1 MRWGGEAVLCTV
13 ESLAASLASTH
24 RMPET
29 PPFPNRDFKT
39 CLQTLPN
46 ISWGAKLS
54 LDAAPCGGRFSA
66 EILSAPPSSHTHFLR
81 KPLHT
86 PAAVSPISSPREQA
100 LHQCVTSGDLS
111 HLHENT
117 WGVCE
122 TADSWAPS
130 QPPCIRVPMGKI
142 RFCFFPPK
150 QRVASERMDRD
161 LRPLEVK
168 G

>member
-1 MRWGGEAVLCTV
+1 MQLLV
-13 ESLAASLASTH
+13 EDGSLLRSFQHPHSLSS
-24 RMPET
+24 E
-29 PPFPNRDFKT
+29 
-39 CLQTLPN
+39 QN
-46 ISWGAKLS
+46 IREGK
-54 LDAAPCGGRFSA
+54 R
-66 EILSAPPSSHTHFLR
+66 
-81 KPLHT
+81 LHT
-86 PAAVSPISSPREQA
+86 PAAVSPISSPHEQA

-117 WGVCE
+117 WGTCE
-122 TADSWAPS
+122 TADSWTPS

-150 QRVASERMDRD
+150 QGVASERQGRD